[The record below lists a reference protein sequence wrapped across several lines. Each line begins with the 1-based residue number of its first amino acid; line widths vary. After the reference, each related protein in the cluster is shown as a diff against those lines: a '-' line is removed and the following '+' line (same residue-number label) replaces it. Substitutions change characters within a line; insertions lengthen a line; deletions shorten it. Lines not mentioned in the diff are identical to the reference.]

1 MSNMHAH
8 SQSVSTQTDS
18 NKLFLIRSIPFLLV
32 FIRLI
37 ITIVLLVDAIDGV
50 TSNWFVSMLC
60 SAAVLDGIDGAL
72 ARYLGVAT
80 KRLREADSTL
90 DFVMAVVFVI
100 CCWLTRRNLVLPLLP
115 WLVIALILNLI
126 SFLPAIIKFGSLPP
140 YHTYSGRIAGV
151 FLLLAAVELFS
162 ERRIGLLMSVA
173 LLAGFLN
180 QIDRII
186 ITLILPSPP
195 NCDVR
200 GFWHALQ
207 IRDRSS

>member
-1 MSNMHAH
+1 MSNIHAH
-8 SQSVSTQTDS
+8 SQSVSTQSES
-18 NKLFLIRSIPFLLV
+18 NRFLLIHALPFLLV
-32 FIRLI
+32 FIRFF
-37 ITIVLLVDAIDGV
+37 ITLVLLVDALDGV
-50 TSNWFVSMLC
+50 TSKWFVPML
-60 SAAVLDGIDGAL
+60 SGAAILDGIDGAL

-100 CCWLTRRNLVLPLLP
+100 CCWLTRRSLVLPLLP
-115 WLVIALILNLI
+115 WLVLALALNLV

-140 YHTYSGRIAGV
+140 YHTYSGRITGV
-151 FLLLAAVELFS
+151 FLLLAAIELFS
-162 ERRIGLLMSVA
+162 ASRISLLMSMA
-173 LLAGFLN
+173 LFAGFLN
-180 QIDRII
+180 QIDRVM

-207 IRDRSS
+207 IRDRSY